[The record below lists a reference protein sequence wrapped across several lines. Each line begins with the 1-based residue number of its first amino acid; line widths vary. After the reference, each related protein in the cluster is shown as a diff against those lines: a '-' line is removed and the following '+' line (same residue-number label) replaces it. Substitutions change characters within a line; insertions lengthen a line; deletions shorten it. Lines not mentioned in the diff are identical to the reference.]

1 MTLIL
6 MGDWCSEG
14 WNRNPKEI
22 SAKVEMLVT
31 QRWSLA
37 RK

>member
-22 SAKVEMLVT
+22 SATVEMLVT
-31 QRWSLA
+31 NAVSLA

>member
-6 MGDWCSEG
+6 MGDWYSKDC
-14 WNRNPKEI
+14 NRNSKEI

-31 QRWSLA
+31 
-37 RK
+37 